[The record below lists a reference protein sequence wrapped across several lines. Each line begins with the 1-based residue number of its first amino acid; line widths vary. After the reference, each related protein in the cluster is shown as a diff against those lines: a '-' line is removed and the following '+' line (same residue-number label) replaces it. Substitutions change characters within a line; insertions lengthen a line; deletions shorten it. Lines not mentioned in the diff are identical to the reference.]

1 MATFGNVNVA
11 PVMTALIGQ
20 LVGVVLVDADLD
32 FEVLHATKAVLGQ
45 PTSRND
51 RLKLGHPRLSKLLL
65 EDDVQ
70 VGLGDGSDSRDYYS
84 KSCCKGYQGRSCRNW
99 SSVTLGGLAMNTN

>member
-11 PVMTALIGQ
+11 PAMTALNGQ
-20 LVGVVLVDADLD
+20 LVEAVLVDTDLD
-32 FEVLHATKAVLGQ
+32 FEVLHAAKAVLGQ

-51 RLKLGHPRLSKLLL
+51 RLELGHPRLSRLLL

-70 VGLGDGSDSRDYYS
+70 VGLGDGRGSGDYYP
-84 KSCCKGYQGRSCRNW
+84 KSCC
-99 SSVTLGGLAMNTN
+99 